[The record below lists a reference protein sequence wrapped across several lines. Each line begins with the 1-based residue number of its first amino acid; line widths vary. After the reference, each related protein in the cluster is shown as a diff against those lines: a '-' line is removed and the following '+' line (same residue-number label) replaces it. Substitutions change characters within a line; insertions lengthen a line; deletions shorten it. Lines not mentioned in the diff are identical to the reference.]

1 MPLAFLGAIV
11 AFETLT
17 PARVHVGTLL
27 IVAPALAAALAGP
40 LLTGTTGALTVVAL
54 LGVNHLRGGL
64 ASPDLDLRLGAVVLV
79 SALFTTTSY
88 LRERRRGEL
97 DQVRRVSIA
106 AQQAV
111 VRPLPRRIG
120 PLHLACCYLA
130 ADDQAQIGGDLYA
143 AVRTRDGTRLI
154 IGDVMGKGVT
164 AIGETSLLLGAFR
177 ADGHRTG
184 DLPDLM
190 ARLEAVVLRNLPG
203 AAGEAPAPS
212 AGVPEDAGPEE
223 PAEVFI
229 TALVVGIPDDRPEA
243 ELVCCGHPPP
253 LLLHGDRVITVA
265 AEAAAPL
272 GLGDLAASRP
282 SVGTFPFRDGDI
294 LLLYTDGV
302 AEARDAEGT
311 FYPLAERVARAPRS
325 SARALVRH
333 LREDLLAHAGGR
345 LGDDAA
351 LLAVER
357 RPAPCRDI
365 S

>member
-1 MPLAFLGAIV
+1 MPPAFLGAIV
-11 AFETLT
+11 AIETLT

-27 IVAPALAAALAGP
+27 VVAPALAAALAGP
-40 LLTGTTGALTVVAL
+40 LLTGTTGALTVVVL
-54 LGVNHLRGGL
+54 VGVNHLRGGL
-64 ASPDLDLRLGAVVLV
+64 ASPDFDLRLGTVVLV

-88 LRERRRGEL
+88 LRERRRDEL
-97 DQVRRVSIA
+97 DQVRRVSLA

-154 IGDVMGKGVT
+154 IGDVRGKGVT
-164 AIGETSLLLGAFR
+164 AVGETSLLLGAFR
-177 ADGHRTG
+177 ADGHRAG
-184 DLPDLM
+184 SLPDLM
-190 ARLEAVVLRNLPG
+190 AQLEAGVLRNLPG
-203 AAGEAPAPS
+203 AAGEDPAPS
-212 AGVPEDAGPEE
+212 AGVPEDTGSEE
-223 PAEVFI
+223 AAEVFV
-229 TALVVGIPDDRPEA
+229 TALVVGIPDDRADA
-243 ELVCCGHPPP
+243 ELVSCGHPPP
-253 LLLHGDRVITVA
+253 LLLRGDRVITVA
-265 AEAAAPL
+265 VEPAAPL

-282 SVGTFPFRDGDI
+282 GVRAFPFEDGDI

-302 AEARDAEGT
+302 TEARDAGGT
-311 FYPLAERVARAPRS
+311 FYPLVERVARAPRA

-357 RPAPCRDI
+357 RPAPCPDL